1 MPRPPRS
8 PRGPVNGA
16 LRIAAYVLAYGGL
29 LLLVFMVVENTLY
42 NRRHFSNGHR
52 RRPWWRN

>member
-1 MPRPPRS
+1 
-8 PRGPVNGA
+8 VNGA